1 VEAALP
7 GPTAHCGIAE
17 SDPRNRG
24 PIAFFKPHDITA
36 ESARVSLAR
45 AIPRASPA
53 EIEARVRQLM
63 ERIAAKPH
71 KPPPPLS
78 QPLDAVDD
86 PRYGLGTHPDLISRL
101 WKLDDTLP
109 RRCRWVT
116 WGRPSLVHPNTGV
129 IFAVAFGT
137 IGIVMRLPTAVLSQ
151 AASQDAAI
159 VITGNPGQTFDIG
172 PAGSEWRFVRPRAPE
187 NEWCL
192 AAHEYAARA
201 GS

>member
-1 VEAALP
+1 MP

-45 AIPRASPA
+45 AIPRAFPA

-71 KPPPPLS
+71 KPPPQLS

-101 WKLDDTLP
+101 WKLDDTLQ
-109 RRCRWVT
+109 RRCRWEKY
-116 WGRPSLVHPNTGV
+116 G
-129 IFAVAFGT
+129 AD
-137 IGIVMRLPTAVLSQ
+137 LP
-151 AASQDAAI
+151 AI
-159 VITGNPGQTFDIG
+159 
-172 PAGSEWRFVRPRAPE
+172 
-187 NEWCL
+187 
-192 AAHEYAARA
+192 
-201 GS
+201 